1 MIDKIFLKII
11 AFLCLIFIG
20 YTSKCHGNSFIGLIN
35 KHSESDKLSLSD
47 WFMSEVLPHQ
57 SALLGYMSMLTR
69 KDIADVSDLVQE
81 SLTRVYTAAK
91 TKRPTEA
98 KNFLFVTARNLYFD
112 EVRRA
117 KIVTI
122 NTIGDQDIESFDS
135 NAVIPETQVSAGQ
148 EWKMLNQAMDNLT
161 PKCKEVIV
169 MRRVYGYSQRE
180 TAQKLNLSE
189 ASVESH
195 IKRGIVKLSQTF
207 RKLSESAEKQFFSK
221 GSHNHQGARGK

>member
-1 MIDKIFLKII
+1 MVD
-11 AFLCLIFIG
+11 
-20 YTSKCHGNSFIGLIN
+20 SQNEIN

-148 EWKMLNQAMDNLT
+148 EWKMLNQAMDNLV
-161 PKCKEVIV
+161 K
-169 MRRVYGYSQRE
+169 
-180 TAQKLNLSE
+180 
-189 ASVESH
+189 
-195 IKRGIVKLSQTF
+195 KLS
-207 RKLSESAEKQFFSK
+207 
-221 GSHNHQGARGK
+221 